1 MGALLKRRALASVLS
16 AAMLVQAGQAS
27 AIGLVQAYEAA
38 LQNDP
43 TYRAAVHENDAGQ
56 QNKVMGRANLLPSVS
71 MSLSRYEN
79 RADITQSNFLGQ
91 RTTTSPE
98 YPSKSGVIQLRQP
111 ILNMDGLARY
121 RQSIAQ
127 TNYSESVF
135 ASRTKDLVVRLVG
148 AYADA
153 KFAEDQLALVLAQRD
168 TLAEQRLVN
177 ERMFQKGEGTRTDML
192 ETQAR
197 FDVAEAQVLE
207 SRNNVTSARNT
218 LASIIGGEVT
228 ELDGLSDDFRTLPMT
243 PATFEAWK
251 AIALENNPDLIAQR
265 YSVEAAEQEIAK
277 QRAGHAPRIDLVASV
292 NKSDSDT
299 ISTRNQE
306 STVRAVGVQ
315 VNIPLY
321 SGGSVSAATSQA
333 VSNHERAKADLDAKT
348 NQVLV
353 ELRKQFDQAQ
363 SSAAKIDAMVKSLNS
378 ARALVQATQQ
388 SVKGGVRINLDVL
401 NAQQQVY
408 AAQRDLAQARY
419 NYLISYLRLRFA
431 AGTLTPEDLHT
442 VAKYFVPGGQS
453 DVMSRASLP
462 LMKAVLKAPATI
474 APSEPVSVP
483 VGVSSTAPK
492 ANEDAQDEVL
502 AAVDA
507 WAKAWSARDVPAYL
521 SKYADDFKPA
531 RGMSREAWAKERKAR
546 LQGRAATIAVK
557 VEAPEVSIK
566 GETAKVRF
574 QQDYKSD
581 RLSESSRKVLML
593 EKQDGTWKIRQETVV
608 R

>member
-1 MGALLKRRALASVLS
+1 MQASFKRRALASALS
-16 AAMLVQAGQAS
+16 LALLAQTGQVF

-43 TYRAAVHENDAGQ
+43 TYRAAVHENEAGQ
-56 QNKVMGRANLLPSVS
+56 QNRIMGRSNLLPSVS
-71 MSLSRYEN
+71 MSLSRFEN
-79 RADITQSNFLGQ
+79 RAEITQSNILGQ
-91 RTTTSPE
+91 RQTTNPE
-98 YPSKSGVIQLRQP
+98 YPSKSGVLQLRQP

-135 ASRTKDLVVRLVG
+135 ASRTKDLVIRLVG

-177 ERMFQKGEGTRTDML
+177 ERMFQKGEGTKTDML

-207 SRNNVTSARNT
+207 ARNNVTTARNT
-218 LASIIGGEVT
+218 LASIIGAEVK
-228 ELDGLSDDFRTLPMT
+228 ELDGLSDDFRTMPMT
-243 PATFEAWK
+243 PATFEEWK
-251 AIALENNPDLIAQR
+251 KIALESNPDIIAQR
-265 YSVEAAEQEIAK
+265 YGVEAAEQEIAK
-277 QRAGHAPRIDLVASV
+277 QRAGHAPRVDLVASI
-292 NKSDSDT
+292 NRSDSDT

-315 VNIPLY
+315 VNIPIY

-348 NQVLV
+348 NQILV
-353 ELRKQFDQAQ
+353 ELRKQFDQVH

-388 SVKGGVRINLDVL
+388 SIKGGVRINLDLL

-408 AAQRDLAQARY
+408 AVQRDLAQARY

-431 AGTLTPEDLHT
+431 AGTLTTEDLHA
-442 VAKYFVPGGQS
+442 VAKYFVGGAQS
-453 DVMSRASLP
+453 DVMSRAALP
-462 LMKAVLKAPATI
+462 AVKVAFKAPAGI
-474 APSEPVSVP
+474 VSSEPAKTP
-483 VGVSSTAPK
+483 VAAASPSPK
-492 ANEDAQDEVL
+492 ANDAAQAEVL
-502 AAVDA
+502 GAVTA
-507 WAKAWSARDVPAYL
+507 WAKAWSARDVQAYL
-521 SKYADDFKPA
+521 GHYAGDFKPA
-531 RGMSREAWAKERKAR
+531 TGMSRDAWAKERQAR
-546 LQGRAATIAVK
+546 IQGKSSIAVQI
-557 VEAPEVSIK
+557 EAPEVSVN
-566 GETAKVRF
+566 GDTATVKFRQF
-574 QQDYKSD
+574 YKSD
-581 RLSESSRKVLML
+581 RMSESSGKVLVL
-593 EKQDGTWKIRQETVV
+593 AKQDGAWKIRQESVV

>member
-1 MGALLKRRALASVLS
+1 MAALFSRRVLVSALSVAL
-16 AAMLVQAGQAS
+16 LVQAGQAS

-43 TYRAAVHENDAGQ
+43 TYRAAVHENEAGQ
-56 QNKVMGRANLLPSVS
+56 QNRIMGRSNLLPSVS
-71 MSLSRYEN
+71 MSLSRFEN
-79 RADITQSNFLGQ
+79 RAEITQSNFLGQ
-91 RTTTSPE
+91 RQTTNPE
-98 YPSKSGVIQLRQP
+98 YPSKSGVLQLRQP

-177 ERMFQKGEGTRTDML
+177 ERMFQKGEGTKTDML

-207 SRNNVTSARNT
+207 SRNNVTTARNT
-218 LASIIGGEVT
+218 LASIVGAEVK
-228 ELDGLSDDFRTLPMT
+228 ELDGLSDDFRIMPMT
-243 PATFEAWK
+243 PATFEEWK
-251 AIALENNPDLIAQR
+251 KIALENNPDIIAQR
-265 YSVEAAEQEIAK
+265 YGVEAAEQEIAK
-277 QRAGHAPRIDLVASV
+277 ARAGHAPRVDLVASI

-315 VNIPLY
+315 VNIPIY

-353 ELRKQFDQAQ
+353 ELRKQFDQVH

-388 SVKGGVRINLDVL
+388 SIKGGVRINLDLL

-431 AGTLTPEDLHT
+431 AGTLTTEDLHT
-442 VAKYFVPGGQS
+442 VSKYFVGGAQS
-453 DVMSRASLP
+453 DVMSRAELP
-462 LMKAVLKAPATI
+462 VVKVAFKAPAAT
-474 APSEPVSVP
+474 ATSAPVSASVAA
-483 VGVSSTAPK
+483 SSPSAK
-492 ANEDAQDEVL
+492 ANDSSQAEVS

-507 WAKAWSARDVPAYL
+507 WAKAWSARDVQAYL
-521 SKYADDFKPA
+521 GKYADDFKPA
-531 RGMSREAWAKERKAR
+531 KGMSREAWAKERQAR
-546 LQGRAATIAVK
+546 LQGRKSAITVK
-557 VEAPEVSIK
+557 VEAAEVSIN
-566 GETAKVRF
+566 GDTATVKFR
-574 QQDYKSD
+574 QDYKSD
-581 RLSESSRKVLML
+581 RLAEISRKVLVL
-593 EKQDGTWKIRQETVV
+593 AKQDGVWKIREESVL

>member
-1 MGALLKRRALASVLS
+1 MSALFPKRALASALS
-16 AAMLVQAGQAS
+16 VALLVQAGQAS

-43 TYRAAVHENDAGQ
+43 TYRAAVHENEAGQ
-56 QNKVMGRANLLPSVS
+56 QNRIMGRANLLPSIS
-71 MSLSRYEN
+71 MSVSRYEN
-79 RADITQSNFLGQ
+79 HAEITQSNILGQ
-91 RTTTSPE
+91 RQTTNPE
-98 YPSKSGVIQLRQP
+98 YPSKSGVLQLRQP

-127 TNYSESVF
+127 SNYSESIF
-135 ASRTKDLVVRLVG
+135 ALRTKDLVVRLVG

-153 KFAEDQLALVLAQRD
+153 KFAEDQLALTLAQRD

-177 ERMFQKGEGTRTDML
+177 ERMFQKGEGTKTDML

-197 FDVAEAQVLE
+197 YDVAEAQVLE
-207 SRNNVTSARNT
+207 ARNNVTTARNT
-218 LASIIGGEVT
+218 LASIIGGEVQ
-228 ELDGLSDDFRTLPMT
+228 ELDGLSDDFRIMAMT
-243 PATFEAWK
+243 PATFDEWK
-251 AIALENNPDLIAQR
+251 AIALESNPDIIALR

-277 QRAGHAPRIDLVASV
+277 QRAGHAPRVDLVASI

-315 VNIPLY
+315 INIPIY

-333 VSNHERAKADLDAKT
+333 ASNHERAKAELIAKT

-353 ELRKQFDQAQ
+353 ELRKQFDQVH
-363 SSAAKIDAMVKSLNS
+363 SSAAKIEAMGKALNS

-388 SVKGGVRINLDVL
+388 SIKGGVRINLDLL

-431 AGTLTPEDLHT
+431 AGTLTTEDLHT
-442 VAKYFVPGGQS
+442 VAKYFVGGAQT

-462 LMKAVLKAPATI
+462 VVKVGMKAPVVKPSAETAKKAVA
-474 APSEPVSVP
+474 
-483 VGVSSTAPK
+483 VGASTPK
-492 ANEDAQDEVL
+492 AADAINAEVL
-502 AAVDA
+502 GAVEA
-507 WAKAWSARDVPAYL
+507 WAKAWSARDVQGYLAHYAADFRPA
-521 SKYADDFKPA
+521 K
-531 RGMSREAWAKERKAR
+531 GMSRDAWMTERRSRIEGKSS
-546 LQGRAATIAVK
+546 IAVK
-557 VEAPEVSIK
+557 VDAPEVGVS
-566 GETAKVRF
+566 GDTATVKFR
-574 QQDYKSD
+574 QIYKSD
-581 RLSESSRKVLML
+581 RLTENSHKVLLL
-593 EKQDGTWKIRQETVV
+593 EKQGGAWKIRQESVI